1 MIEKLAAIAIVL
13 ASAPALA
20 DKAAADAAFDEAKR
34 LAAAG
39 NLADACPKFEVS
51 YNEDPQVGSLLNL
64 ADCHERLGKLA
75 TARAEF
81 HTAVELAH
89 QRKDA
94 RESYAR
100 ERAGKLDPRV
110 AHLVMHRR
118 AGIDGLHVK
127 LDERDVTAMV
137 DVELPIDSGHHVIAT
152 TSATGTWSSNLDIE
166 SDGIHRELTVPGDET
181 PIAAPVQTVEPPPG
195 QQTAM
200 PIDRP
205 LAPVDDSAAVRHTRH
220 VLATTLAGV
229 GVASLAAGFVMGGF
243 AIHDVN
249 VATTGMNPPCTKSS
263 LPSQPEY
270 LCNADGKSKLDS
282 ASTDALASDVLVGV
296 GAAAIAAAAI
306 VWFTAPS
313 ERVTVTPIASTT
325 AVGGA
330 IAIKF

>member
-13 ASAPALA
+13 AAAPALA
-20 DKAAADAAFDEAKR
+20 DKAAADAAFEEAKR
-34 LAAAG
+34 LAAEG

-51 YNEDPQVGSLLNL
+51 YNEDPQLGSLLNL
-64 ADCHERLGKLA
+64 ADCHERNGKLA

-81 HTAVELAH
+81 RTAVELAH

-94 RESYAR
+94 REAYAR
-100 ERAGKLDPRV
+100 DRAGKLDPRV

-137 DVELPIDSGHHVIAT
+137 DVDLPIDSGHHVIAT
-152 TSATGTWSSNLDIE
+152 TSATGAWSSNLDID
-166 SDGIHRELTVPGDET
+166 SDGSHRELTVPGDET
-181 PIAAPVQTVEPPPG
+181 PIAAPVQPVEPPA
-195 QQTAM
+195 AM

-205 LAPVDDSAAVRHTRH
+205 LAPVDDAGAVRHTRH
-220 VLATTLAGV
+220 VLAVTIASV

-249 VATTGMNPPCTKSS
+249 AATNGTMPPCTKTMSGN
-263 LPSQPEY
+263 PEY
-270 LCNADGKSKLDS
+270 ACDQGGKNKLDA

-313 ERVTVTPIASTT
+313 ERVMVTPIASPTT
-325 AVGGA
+325 AGAA

>member
-13 ASAPALA
+13 AAAPAFA

-39 NLADACPKFEVS
+39 NLAEACPKFEVS
-51 YNEDPQVGSLLNL
+51 YNEDPQVGSILNL

-81 HTAVELAH
+81 HTAVELSH

-127 LDERDVTAMV
+127 LDERDVTAMIDV
-137 DVELPIDSGHHVIAT
+137 DLPIDSGHHVIAT
-152 TSATGTWSSNLDIE
+152 SSATGTWTSALEIE
-166 SDGIHRELTVPGDET
+166 SDGIHRELAVPGDET
-181 PIAAPVQTVEPPPG
+181 PIAAPVQPVELPPG
-195 QQTAM
+195 QRAM
-200 PIDRP
+200 PP
-205 LAPVDDSAAVRHTRH
+205 FEQPVDDTGAVRHTRH
-220 VLATTLAGV
+220 VLAVTLASV
-229 GVASLAAGFVMGGF
+229 GVASLGAGFVMGGF

-249 VATTGMNPPCTKSS
+249 VATSGGAMAPCMKTASGN
-263 LPSQPEY
+263 PEY
-270 LCNADGKSKLDS
+270 SCDSAGKSKLDA

-313 ERVTVTPIASTT
+313 ERVTVTPIASLTT
-325 AVGGA
+325 VGGA

>member
-13 ASAPALA
+13 AAAPAFA
-20 DKAAADAAFDEAKR
+20 DKAAADAAFEEAKR
-34 LAAAG
+34 LATAG
-39 NLADACPKFEVS
+39 NLAEACPKFEVS

-81 HTAVELAH
+81 HTAIELAH

-100 ERAGKLDPRV
+100 DRASKLDPRV
-110 AHLVMHRR
+110 AHFVMHRR

-137 DVELPIDSGHHVIAT
+137 DVDVPIDAGHHVIAT
-152 TSATGTWSSNLDIE
+152 TSATGTWTSGLDIE
-166 SDGIHRELTVPGDET
+166 SDGVHRELTVPGDEA
-181 PIAAPVQTVEPPPG
+181 PLVGPVQAVEPSSG
-195 QQTAM
+195 QPTVPVAQTS
-200 PIDRP
+200 I
-205 LAPVDDSAAVRHTRH
+205 DDSGAVRHTRH
-220 VLATTLAGV
+220 VLSITVASV

-249 VATTGMNPPCTKSS
+249 LATTPAGSAPCTKTNG
-263 LPSQPEY
+263 PTEY
-270 LCNADGKSKLDS
+270 SCNQDGKALLDK
-282 ASTDALASDVLVGV
+282 ASTDAVASDVLVGV

-313 ERVTVTPIASTT
+313 ERVMVTPIASTT
-325 AVGGA
+325 TVGGA

>member
-1 MIEKLAAIAIVL
+1 MIEKLAAIAIAL
-13 ASAPALA
+13 AAVPAYA

-34 LAAAG
+34 LAATG
-39 NLADACPKFEVS
+39 NLAEACPKFEVS

-81 HTAVELAH
+81 HTATELAH

-100 ERAGKLDPRV
+100 DRAGKLDPRV

-118 AGIDGLHVK
+118 AGVDGLHVK

-137 DVELPIDSGHHVIAT
+137 DVDLPIDSGKHVIAT
-152 TSATGTWSSNLDIE
+152 TSATGTWTSDLDID
-166 SDGIHRELTVPGDET
+166 SDGVHRELTVPGDET
-181 PIAAPVQTVEPPPG
+181 PLAAPVQPVEPPV
-195 QQTAM
+195 QRV
-200 PIDRP
+200 PIEP
-205 LAPVDDSAAVRHTRH
+205 PIAPTSDVAATRHTRH
-220 VLATTLAGV
+220 VLAITAGSAGV
-229 GVASLAAGFVMGGF
+229 AVLAAGFVMGGF

-249 VATTGMNPPCTKSS
+249 LAKSGSPPHCTMTSS
-263 LPSQPEY
+263 NDPDYSCDQY
-270 LCNADGKSKLDS
+270 GKTKLDA
-282 ASTDALASDVLVGV
+282 ASTDAVASDVLVGV

-313 ERVTVTPIASTT
+313 ERVMVTPIASTT
-325 AVGGA
+325 TVGGA

>member
-13 ASAPALA
+13 ATAPALA
-20 DKAAADAAFDEAKR
+20 DKAAADAAFEEAKR

-39 NLADACPKFEVS
+39 NLTDACPKFEVS

-89 QRKDA
+89 QRNDA

-100 ERAGKLDPRV
+100 DRAGKLDPRV
-110 AHLVMHRR
+110 AYLVMHRR
-118 AGIDGLHVK
+118 AGIDGLHVR
-127 LDERDVTAMV
+127 LDERDVTAMIDV
-137 DVELPIDSGHHVIAT
+137 DLPIDSGHHVIAT
-152 TSATGTWSSNLDIE
+152 TSTTGAWSSNLDID
-166 SDGIHRELTVPGDET
+166 SDGSHRELTVPGDET
-181 PIAAPVQTVEPPPG
+181 PIAAPVQPVEPRPS
-195 QQTAM
+195 AM
-200 PIDRP
+200 PIDRS
-205 LAPVDDSAAVRHTRH
+205 LAPVDDAGAVRHKRH
-220 VLATTLAGV
+220 VLAVTIASA
-229 GVASLAAGFVMGGF
+229 GVASLAAGFVMGGL
-243 AIHDVN
+243 AIHDVDA
-249 VATTGMNPPCTKSS
+249 ATKGTMPPCTKTISGN
-263 LPSQPEY
+263 PEY
-270 LCNADGKSKLDS
+270 ACDQGGKNKLDA

-313 ERVTVTPIASTT
+313 ERVMVTPIASPTT
-325 AVGGA
+325 AGAA

>member
-13 ASAPALA
+13 AAAPALA
-20 DKAAADAAFDEAKR
+20 DKAAADAAFEEAKR
-34 LAAAG
+34 LAAEG
-39 NLADACPKFEVS
+39 DLAEACPKFEVS
-51 YNEDPQVGSLLNL
+51 YNEDPQIGSLLNL

-81 HTAVELAH
+81 HTAVELSH

-118 AGIDGLHVK
+118 TGIDGLHVK

-137 DVELPIDSGHHVIAT
+137 DVDLPIDAGHHVIAT

-181 PIAAPVQTVEPPPG
+181 PIAAPVQPVEPQRPLPV
-195 QQTAM
+195 
-200 PIDRP
+200 DSP
-205 LAPVDDSAAVRHTRH
+205 LAPADDTGAVRHTRH
-220 VLATTLAGV
+220 VLSITLASV
-229 GVASLAAGFVMGGF
+229 GVASLAGGFVMGGF

-249 VATTGMNPPCTKSS
+249 AATTGMMPPCTKTLSGN
-263 LPSQPEY
+263 PEY
-270 LCNADGKSKLDS
+270 SCDPAGKSKLDA

-296 GAAAIAAAAI
+296 GAAAIVAAAI

-313 ERVTVTPIASTT
+313 ERVTVTPIASLT